1 MAASSA
7 DTLSIAELSSLLSDK
22 ISLGQSLLQILSSP
36 EMQAVSGVTKLEKK
50 IRQELKFLQRFSES
64 TGVNKLKKEHLQCS
78 NLQNLS
84 AIVQTLRDT
93 KGAVSVL
100 RPYPLVTNTDE
111 KKVTVDV
118 VGESGE
124 RWVKV
129 VARSPKAL
137 DLNSTGGNQFGQK
150 SFLDQVSEF
159 AACAKQNKQLFR
171 APTVVFAF
179 HNGVSQR
186 LADKIRKKGV
196 VVEGEIIPNENG
208 FIEESPASSSSECES
223 DGDDD
228 EEQEEVAPDLKVG
241 GVCDDEGSS
250 QIPVACD
257 TTRLNLDITAMI
269 AYVSALTNGH
279 ADHEF
284 TEPILAEQ
292 ASWERERPVKPVLD
306 RLFGNKKLIWDGMIN
321 IFTKFIII
329 IRLKKDNYQC
339 IRPLRRAIETSENVS
354 IPIPAAKPPCEILK
368 RSSPRSA
375 AMERGSGRK
384 NYCRA
389 SRLCQT

>member
-1 MAASSA
+1 MASSSA
-7 DTLSIAELSSLLSDK
+7 DTLSPAELPSLLSDK
-22 ISLGQSLLQILSSP
+22 ISLGQSLLQTLSSP
-36 EMQAVSGVTKLEKK
+36 ELQAVSGVTKLEKK
-50 IRQELKFLQRFSES
+50 IRQELKFLQRFS
-64 TGVNKLKKEHLQCS
+64 GGAGANKLKKEHLQCS

-100 RPYPLVTNTDE
+100 RPFPLLVGDADE

-118 VGESGE
+118 VGESGA

-137 DLNSTGGNQFGQK
+137 DLNSSGGNQFGQK

-159 AACAKQNKQLFR
+159 AACARQNKQLFR
-171 APTVVFAF
+171 APAVVFAF

-196 VVEGEIIPNENG
+196 VVEGEIIPNEDG
-208 FIEESPASSSSECES
+208 FVDESPDSTSSEYESEDDEVEEKDEVALDSKFGEVCYRTDEESNP
-223 DGDDD
+223 
-228 EEQEEVAPDLKVG
+228 
-241 GVCDDEGSS
+241 
-250 QIPVACD
+250 IPVDCD

-284 TEPILAEQ
+284 TEQILAEQ
-292 ASWERERPVKPVLD
+292 AAWERERPVRPVLD
-306 RLFGNKKLIWDGMIN
+306 RIFGNKKLIWDGKNN
-321 IFTKFIII
+321 IFIFVPGWAV
-329 IRLKKDNYQC
+329 N
-339 IRPLRRAIETSENVS
+339 RRIGFVNCFLIVPQLYCSR
-354 IPIPAAKPPCEILK
+354 PAAQ
-368 RSSPRSA
+368 
-375 AMERGSGRK
+375 
-384 NYCRA
+384 A
-389 SRLCQT
+389 SKGNSQNCLQNLFSK